1 DRSRLG
7 GTGCKLLVH
16 PARPEHQLGAWAW
29 PQKILPPRMYLG
41 LYMVLL
47 SLVAYLPVHLVLK
60 RLFRP

>member
-1 DRSRLG
+1 MV
-7 GTGCKLLVH
+7 LV
-16 PARPEHQLGAWAW
+16 ASYWFTRPDENINWVHGFGPE

-47 SLVAYLPVHLVLK
+47 PLVAYLPVHLVWK